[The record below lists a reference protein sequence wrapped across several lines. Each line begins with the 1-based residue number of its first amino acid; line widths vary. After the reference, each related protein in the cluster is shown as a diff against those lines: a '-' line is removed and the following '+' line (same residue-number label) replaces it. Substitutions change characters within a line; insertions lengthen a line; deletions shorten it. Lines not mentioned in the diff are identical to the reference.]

1 MAKYVEPI
9 INTDVNTD
17 QFIEQIEKVVAD
29 AAEDLKKLA
38 LDIHANPELG
48 KQEFKACQWQVE
60 LMRQYGF
67 EVEEQFLDIPT
78 SYRAVY
84 KSGKPGL
91 KIAMLAEYD
100 ALPDIGHACGH
111 NLIAMIGT
119 GSGIAIK
126 SIVDELGGEVHVI
139 GTPAEETEGAKAT
152 MARLGA
158 FKEYDVAMM
167 AHPFEE
173 GGSSMNTSAMYAR
186 QFEFFGKTAH
196 AAGAPEEGIN
206 ALDAMIN
213 FYNLVNALRQQTK
226 DDARIHGVITHGG
239 SAANVIPEYTCAL
252 FYIRAHKVAY
262 VEELFKKI
270 SACAEGAAI
279 GTGCTC
285 KISKVEE
292 DFKDMCTN
300 MYLNELSC
308 QMVEKFGEKLER
320 YGLLTIGGSSD
331 AGDVSYEC
339 PTVQLAAG
347 MGDRPDGQHYAPHT
361 IEFTEMTCSQQ
372 AMDHCLSYV
381 KGFALTAAQLL
392 SNPAHMEAIRAE
404 FDAMEKI

>member
-1 MAKYVEPI
+1 MGELNI
-9 INTDVNTD
+9 NINTAVNTD
-17 QFIEQIEKVVAD
+17 QYIESIEKV
-29 AAEDLKKLA
+29 AAEIAPDLKKLA
-38 LDIHANPELG
+38 LDIHDNPELG

-60 LMRQYGF
+60 LMRKYGF
-67 EVEEQFLDIPT
+67 EVEEQFVGIPT

-84 KSGKPGL
+84 KSSKPGL

-111 NLIAMIGT
+111 NLIAMMGT
-119 GSGIAIK
+119 GAGIVIK
-126 SIVDELGGEVHVI
+126 HIVDELGGEIHVI

-173 GGSSMNTSAMYAR
+173 AGSSMNTSAMYAR

-279 GTGCTC
+279 GTGCTY

-308 QMVEKFGEKLER
+308 QMVEKFGQKLER
-320 YGLLTIGGSSD
+320 YGLMTIGGSSD

-347 MGDRPDGQHYAPHT
+347 MGPNGTGKSYAPHT
-361 IEFTEMTCSQQ
+361 IEFTQMTCSEQ
-372 AMDHCLSYV
+372 AMENCMAYV

-392 SNPAHMEAIRAE
+392 ANPAHMEAIREE
-404 FDAMEKI
+404 FSKLQQV

>member
-1 MAKYVEPI
+1 MGELVN
-9 INTDVNTD
+9 ININMDVTAD
-17 QFIEQIEKVVAD
+17 QLIESIETVVA
-29 AAEDLKKLA
+29 ELTPDLKKLA

-60 LMRQYGF
+60 LMRKYGF
-67 EVEEQFLDIPT
+67 EVEEQFLGIPT

-111 NLIAMIGT
+111 NLIAMMGT
-119 GSGIAIK
+119 GSGLAIK
-126 SIVDELGGEVHVI
+126 HIVDKLGGEIHVI

-152 MARLGA
+152 MSRMGA

-173 GGSSMNTSAMYAR
+173 HASSVNTSAMYAR

-213 FYNLVNALRQQTK
+213 FFNLVNALRQQTK
-226 DDARIHGVITHGG
+226 EDARIHGIITHGG
-239 SAANVIPEYTCAL
+239 SAANVIPEYTSAL

-292 DFKDMCTN
+292 DFKDTCTN
-300 MYLNELSC
+300 QYLNELAC
-308 QMVEKFGEKLER
+308 QQVEKFGVKLER
-320 YGLLTIGGSSD
+320 MGIHTIGGSSD
-331 AGDVSYEC
+331 VGDVSYEC
-339 PTVQLAAG
+339 PAIQLSAG
-347 MGDRPDGQHYAPHT
+347 MGPDGSGKPYAPHT
-361 IEFTEMTCSQQ
+361 IEFTHMTCTDQ
-372 AMDHCLSYV
+372 AMDLCLAYV

-392 SNPAHMEAIRAE
+392 ANPAHMKAIRAE
-404 FDAMEKI
+404 FDKMEKI

>member
-1 MAKYVEPI
+1 MGELNI
-9 INTDVNTD
+9 NINTAVNTD
-17 QFIEQIEKVVAD
+17 QYIESIEKV
-29 AAEDLKKLA
+29 AAEIAPDLKKLA
-38 LDIHANPELG
+38 LDIHDNPELG

-60 LMRQYGF
+60 LMRKYGF
-67 EVEEQFLDIPT
+67 EVEEQFVGIPT

-111 NLIAMIGT
+111 NLIAMMGT
-119 GSGIAIK
+119 GAGIVIK
-126 SIVDELGGEVHVI
+126 HIVDELGGEIHVI

-173 GGSSMNTSAMYAR
+173 AGSSMNTSAMYAR

-279 GTGCTC
+279 GTGCTY

-308 QMVEKFGEKLER
+308 QMVEKFGQKLER
-320 YGLLTIGGSSD
+320 YGLMTIGGSSD

-339 PTVQLAAG
+339 PTVQRAAG
-347 MGDRPDGQHYAPHT
+347 MGPNGTGKSYAPHT
-361 IEFTEMTCSQQ
+361 IEFTQMTCSEQ
-372 AMDHCLSYV
+372 AMENCMAYV

-392 SNPAHMEAIRAE
+392 ANPAHMEAIREE
-404 FDAMEKI
+404 FSKLQQV

>member
-1 MAKYVEPI
+1 MGELNI
-9 INTDVNTD
+9 NINTAVNTD
-17 QFIEQIEKVVAD
+17 QYIESIEKV
-29 AAEDLKKLA
+29 AAEIAPDLKKLA
-38 LDIHANPELG
+38 LDIHDNPELG

-60 LMRQYGF
+60 LMRKYGF
-67 EVEEQFLDIPT
+67 EVEEQFVGIPT

-111 NLIAMIGT
+111 NLIAMMGT
-119 GSGIAIK
+119 GAGIVIK
-126 SIVDELGGEVHVI
+126 HIVDELGGEIHVI

-173 GGSSMNTSAMYAR
+173 AGSSMNTSAMYAR

-300 MYLNELSC
+300 MYLNELAC

-320 YGLLTIGGSSD
+320 YGLMTIGGSSD

-347 MGDRPDGQHYAPHT
+347 MGPNGTGKSYAPHT
-361 IEFTEMTCSQQ
+361 IEFTQMTCSEQ
-372 AMDHCLSYV
+372 AMENCMAYV

-392 SNPAHMEAIRAE
+392 ANPAHMEAIREE
-404 FDAMEKI
+404 FSKLQQV

>member
-1 MAKYVEPI
+1 MGELHI
-9 INTDVNTD
+9 NINTEVNTD
-17 QFIEQIEKVVAD
+17 KFKEPIEKAVAE
-29 AAEDLKKLA
+29 ATADLKKLA
-38 LDIHANPELG
+38 LDIHDNPELG

-60 LMRQYGF
+60 LMRKYGF
-67 EVEEQFLDIPT
+67 EVEEQFLGIPT

-126 SIVDELGGEVHVI
+126 AIIDELGGEIHVI

-152 MARLGA
+152 MSRLGA

-196 AAGAPEEGIN
+196 AAGAPEEGVN

-292 DFKDMCTN
+292 DFKDTCTN
-300 MYLNELSC
+300 QYLNELAC
-308 QMVEKFGEKLER
+308 QQVEKFGEEVVR
-320 YGLLTIGGSSD
+320 YGMLTIGGSSD
-331 AGDVSYEC
+331 VGDVSYEC
-339 PTVQLAAG
+339 PAIQLAAG
-347 MGDRPDGQHYAPHT
+347 MGPDGSGKPYNPHT
-361 IEFTEMTCSQQ
+361 IEFTHMTGSEQ
-372 AMDHCLSYV
+372 AMEHCLNYV
-381 KGFALTAAQLL
+381 KGFAMTAAQLL

-404 FDAMEKI
+404 FDKMERI